1 MKDLKPCPFCGG
13 VAFVEK
19 KRDQYIVKCLHKDRC
34 YLVGLNPPR
43 FNIKESMEKMWNRR
57 VKLE

>member
-1 MKDLKPCPFCGG
+1 MKDLKSCPFCGG

-34 YLVGLNPPR
+34 YLVGLTPPR
-43 FNIKESMEKMWNRR
+43 FNIVESMIRIWNRR
-57 VKLE
+57 ANE

>member
-1 MKDLKPCPFCGG
+1 MKELKPCPFCGG

-19 KRDQYIVKCLHKDRC
+19 KRDQYIVKCLHQDRC

-43 FNIKESMEKMWNRR
+43 FNIEESMAKMWNRR